1 MERSEPTFVPEWY
14 KGVNNNTAGNINS
27 NHNSGSLHSAPD
39 EHNNVFSSRN
49 SLSVSVCDHDA
60 PRSLFFSDKA
70 SLSFRRSVSSNG
82 SMGREKDLPSP
93 VCSSFGWSKR
103 DRDRDREKDL
113 DLGDR
118 DKPLLLDCGFS
129 NYPDSLV
136 ANTSE
141 NDYLRRSHS
150 MVSRRHVDSYLKRPG
165 HNSSNGILSSG
176 MVANITKSTF
186 ERDFPSLGV
195 EEKHWGSDFGGV
207 SSLGLSTAINNLP
220 VCASSIIGGDGW
232 TSALAEVPPILGVN
246 GQVVSSTL
254 QTSSALATASSNSTG
269 LSMAETLAQAP
280 GRVRVTT
287 QLPSDSQKIEE
298 LHRQQILKLRPVT
311 PSMLKNSGPHSADK
325 SKTKGARIAEFSS
338 SKQQSS
344 SNLLIHTTFRSDVS
358 KTSHSGQF
366 QVLNRERNGFSPT
379 AKDGPNST
387 NVSRAPSSSGGIPP
401 TTVQSFRGP
410 MNPKLKVDGQGGALT
425 IRSYGE
431 KKIASQAQK
440 RNDFFNSLRNK
451 SSAIQPTNP
460 NDDQSCSVSSSNLD
474 KISVDSTSVKE
485 PSSFNSNLHCSVENG
500 NCSAGGGAFEEPEKL
515 APDEEE
521 VAFLRSLGWEE
532 NAGEE
537 ALTREE
543 IESFL
548 SEYKK
553 RKPASNLKL

>member
-14 KGVNNNTAGNINS
+14 KGVNNNTAGSINT

-39 EHNNVFSSRN
+39 EHTNVFPSRN
-49 SLSVSVCDHDA
+49 SLSSVCEHDA

-70 SLSFRRSVSSNG
+70 SSSFRRSVSSNG

-93 VCSSFGWSKR
+93 VCNSFGWSKR
-103 DRDRDREKDL
+103 DRDRDREKDP
-113 DLGDR
+113 DLWDR
-118 DKPLLLDCGFS
+118 DKPLLLDYGFS

-136 ANTSE
+136 ANTPE
-141 NDYLRRSHS
+141 NDYFRRSHS
-150 MVSRRHVDSYLKRPG
+150 MVSRRRVDSHLRRHG

-176 MVANITKSTF
+176 MVTNITKSTF
-186 ERDFPSLGV
+186 ERDFPSLGA
-195 EEKHWGSDFGGV
+195 EEKHLGSDLGVV
-207 SSLGLSTAINNLP
+207 SSPGLSTAINNLP

-280 GRVRVTT
+280 GRVRATT
-287 QLPSDSQKIEE
+287 QQPNDSQKIEE

-311 PSMLKNSGPHSADK
+311 PSMLKNSGPNSADK
-325 SKTKGARIAEFSS
+325 SKTKGTRIAEFSS

-387 NVSRAPSSSGGIPP
+387 NVSSRAPSSSGSIPP
-401 TTVQSFRGP
+401 TTVQSFKGP

-425 IRSYGE
+425 IRSHGE
-431 KKIASQAQK
+431 KKITTQAQK

-451 SSAIQPTNP
+451 SPAIQPANP
-460 NDDQSCSVSSSNLD
+460 NDDQSCNVSSSKLD
-474 KISVDSTSVKE
+474 KISVDSTSVMAA
-485 PSSFNSNLHCSVENG
+485 SSFNSNSHCSVENG

-521 VAFLRSLGWEE
+521 AAFLRSLGWEE

-548 SEYKK
+548 SEHKT